1 MRSEASAARAETAA
15 PRSLL
20 DTVRAYI
27 ALSKPRIIWLLL
39 VTTVPAMVLAE
50 RGWPSTWLIVATM
63 IGGTLAAG
71 GANAINQ
78 VADRDIDEL
87 MHRTSARPL
96 PTGSLTPSRAL
107 AFGLAL
113 GAISAIWLTLTVNLL
128 AALLALAALGFYVLV
143 YSYYLKRNT
152 TQNIVLGGAA
162 GAAPPV
168 IGWAAVTG
176 EVGIEALFL
185 FLIVFYWTPPHFWA
199 LALVLSDDYE
209 RAGVP
214 MLPVVRG
221 EAETKRQIVLYT
233 LMLIGL
239 TLAFTAHRR
248 SLPDLLRD
256 RRRRRRGLPLSRH
269 PARAQRGHRGR
280 DAALPLLDRLPRAA
294 LRRGR
299 HRRAGARLVSPA
311 LGASLRRSTSS
322 THAGWCSRAHS
333 RRTRPRAMPR
343 SDSRVAGCSSAR

>member
-1 MRSEASAARAETAA
+1 
-15 PRSLL
+15 
-20 DTVRAYI
+20 
-27 ALSKPRIIWLLL
+27 
-39 VTTVPAMVLAE
+39 MVLAE

-239 TLAFTAHRR
+239 TLAFTLIGGLSLIYFATAVGGGAAFLYLAIRLAR
-248 SLPDLLRD
+248 SEGIAD
-256 RRRRRRGLPLSRH
+256 
-269 PARAQRGHRGR
+269 
-280 DAALPLLDRLPRAA
+280 
-294 LRRGR
+294 
-299 HRRAGARLVSPA
+299 
-311 LGASLRRSTSS
+311 
-322 THAGWCSRAHS
+322 
-333 RRTRPRAMPR
+333 AMPLFHY
-343 SDSRVAGCSSAR
+343 SIAYLVLLFAAVAIDELVLG

>member
-50 RGWPSTWLIVATM
+50 RGWPSTWLIVATL

-96 PTGSLTPSRAL
+96 PAGSLTPSRAL

-239 TLAFTAHRR
+239 TLAFTLIGGLSLIYFATAVGGGAAFLYLAIRLAR
-248 SLPDLLRD
+248 SEGIAD
-256 RRRRRRGLPLSRH
+256 
-269 PARAQRGHRGR
+269 
-280 DAALPLLDRLPRAA
+280 
-294 LRRGR
+294 
-299 HRRAGARLVSPA
+299 
-311 LGASLRRSTSS
+311 
-322 THAGWCSRAHS
+322 
-333 RRTRPRAMPR
+333 AMPLFHY
-343 SDSRVAGCSSAR
+343 SIVYLVLLFAAVAIDELVLG

>member
-1 MRSEASAARAETAA
+1 MRSEASAQPAEAAR
-15 PRSLL
+15 RSVRQTVR
-20 DTVRAYI
+20 DTVRAYV
-27 ALSKPRIIWLLL
+27 ALAKPRIIWLLL

-50 RGWPSTWLIVATM
+50 RGWPSTWLIVATL

-87 MHRTSARPL
+87 MRRTSARPL
-96 PTGSLTPSRAL
+96 PRGNVTPSRAL
-107 AFGLAL
+107 VFGLAL
-113 GAISAIWLTLTVNLL
+113 GAVSAIWLSLTVNLL
-128 AALLALAALGFYVLV
+128 AAGLAIGALGFYVLV
-143 YSYYLKRNT
+143 YSYYLKRST

-176 EVGIEALFL
+176 QVGIEPLFL

-199 LALVLSDDYE
+199 LALVFSDDYE

-239 TLAFTAHRR
+239 TLAFTLVGGLSLIYFLTAVGGGAAFLNLAVRLAR
-248 SLPDLLRD
+248 SDGIED
-256 RRRRRRGLPLSRH
+256 
-269 PARAQRGHRGR
+269 
-280 DAALPLLDRLPRAA
+280 
-294 LRRGR
+294 
-299 HRRAGARLVSPA
+299 
-311 LGASLRRSTSS
+311 
-322 THAGWCSRAHS
+322 
-333 RRTRPRAMPR
+333 AMPLFHY
-343 SDSRVAGCSSAR
+343 SIAYLVLLFASVAVDELVLG

>member
-1 MRSEASAARAETAA
+1 MRSEASAQPAEAAR
-15 PRSLL
+15 RSVRQTVR
-20 DTVRAYI
+20 DTVRAYV
-27 ALSKPRIIWLLL
+27 ALAKPRIIWLLL

-50 RGWPSTWLIVATM
+50 RGWPSTWLIVATL

-87 MHRTSARPL
+87 MRRTSARPL
-96 PTGSLTPSRAL
+96 PRGNVTPSRAL
-107 AFGLAL
+107 VFGLAL
-113 GAISAIWLTLTVNLL
+113 GAVSAIWLSLTVNLL
-128 AALLALAALGFYVLV
+128 AAGLAIGALGFYVLV
-143 YSYYLKRNT
+143 YSYYLKRST

-176 EVGIEALFL
+176 QVGIEPLFL

-199 LALVLSDDYE
+199 LALVFSDDYE

-239 TLAFTAHRR
+239 TLAFTLVGGLSLIYFLTAVGGGAAFLYLAVRLAR
-248 SLPDLLRD
+248 SDGIED
-256 RRRRRRGLPLSRH
+256 
-269 PARAQRGHRGR
+269 
-280 DAALPLLDRLPRAA
+280 
-294 LRRGR
+294 
-299 HRRAGARLVSPA
+299 
-311 LGASLRRSTSS
+311 
-322 THAGWCSRAHS
+322 
-333 RRTRPRAMPR
+333 AMPLFHY
-343 SDSRVAGCSSAR
+343 SIAYLVLLFASVAVDELVLG

>member
-239 TLAFTAHRR
+239 TLAFTLIGGLSLIYFATAVGGGAAFLYLAIRLAR
-248 SLPDLLRD
+248 SE
-256 RRRRRRGLPLSRH
+256 H
-269 PARAQRGHRGR
+269 R
-280 DAALPLLDRLPRAA
+280 DASRSSTTRSPICSSPRSPSTTLMLRGPPHAPRLTRS
-294 LRRGR
+294 
-299 HRRAGARLVSPA
+299 VSP
-311 LGASLRRSTSS
+311 
-322 THAGWCSRAHS
+322 
-333 RRTRPRAMPR
+333 
-343 SDSRVAGCSSAR
+343 

>member
-1 MRSEASAARAETAA
+1 MRSEASAQPAEAAR
-15 PRSLL
+15 RSVRQ
-20 DTVRAYI
+20 TVRAYV
-27 ALSKPRIIWLLL
+27 ALAKPRIIWLLL

-50 RGWPSTWLIVATM
+50 RGWPSTWLILATL

-87 MHRTSARPL
+87 MRRTSARPL
-96 PTGSLTPSRAL
+96 PRGNVTPSRAL
-107 AFGLAL
+107 VFGLAL
-113 GAISAIWLTLTVNLL
+113 GAVSAIWLSLTVNLL
-128 AALLALAALGFYVLV
+128 AAGLAIGALGFYVLV
-143 YSYYLKRNT
+143 YSYYLKRST

-176 EVGIEALFL
+176 QVGIEPLFL

-199 LALVLSDDYE
+199 LALVFSDDYE

-239 TLAFTAHRR
+239 TLAFTLVGGLSLIYFLTAVGGGAAFLYLAVRLAR
-248 SLPDLLRD
+248 SDGIED
-256 RRRRRRGLPLSRH
+256 
-269 PARAQRGHRGR
+269 
-280 DAALPLLDRLPRAA
+280 
-294 LRRGR
+294 
-299 HRRAGARLVSPA
+299 
-311 LGASLRRSTSS
+311 
-322 THAGWCSRAHS
+322 
-333 RRTRPRAMPR
+333 AMPLFHY
-343 SDSRVAGCSSAR
+343 SIAYLVLLFASVAVDELVLG

>member
-1 MRSEASAARAETAA
+1 MRSEASAQPAEAA
-15 PRSLL
+15 GSRSLRQAVR
-20 DTVRAYI
+20 DTVRAYV
-27 ALSKPRIIWLLL
+27 ALAKPRIIWLLL
-39 VTTVPAMVLAE
+39 VTTVPAMVLAAG
-50 RGWPSTWLIVATM
+50 GWPSTWLIVATL

-87 MHRTSARPL
+87 MRRTSARPL
-96 PTGSLTPSRAL
+96 PRGNVTPSRAL
-107 AFGLAL
+107 VFGLSL
-113 GAISAIWLTLTVNLL
+113 GAVSAIWLSLTVNLL
-128 AALLALAALGFYVLV
+128 AAALAIAALGFYVLV
-143 YSYYLKRNT
+143 YSYYLKRST

-176 EVGIEALFL
+176 EVGLEALFL

-199 LALVLSDDYE
+199 LALVFSDDYE

-239 TLAFTAHRR
+239 TLAFTLVGGLSLIYFLTAVGGGAAFLYLAVRLAR
-248 SLPDLLRD
+248 SEGIAD
-256 RRRRRRGLPLSRH
+256 
-269 PARAQRGHRGR
+269 
-280 DAALPLLDRLPRAA
+280 
-294 LRRGR
+294 
-299 HRRAGARLVSPA
+299 
-311 LGASLRRSTSS
+311 
-322 THAGWCSRAHS
+322 
-333 RRTRPRAMPR
+333 AMPLFHY
-343 SDSRVAGCSSAR
+343 SIAYLVLLFAAVAVDELVLG

>member
-1 MRSEASAARAETAA
+1 MRSEASAQPAEAAR
-15 PRSLL
+15 RSLRQTVR
-20 DTVRAYI
+20 DTVRAYV
-27 ALSKPRIIWLLL
+27 ALAKPRIIWLLL

-50 RGWPSTWLIVATM
+50 RGWPSTWLIVATL

-87 MHRTSARPL
+87 MRRTSARPL
-96 PTGSLTPSRAL
+96 PRGNVTPSRAL

-113 GAISAIWLTLTVNLL
+113 GAVSAIWLSLTVNLL
-128 AALLALAALGFYVLV
+128 AAGLAVGALGFYVLV
-143 YSYYLKRNT
+143 YSYYLKRST

-176 EVGIEALFL
+176 QVGIEPLFL

-199 LALVLSDDYE
+199 LALVFSDDYE

-233 LMLIGL
+233 LMLVGL
-239 TLAFTAHRR
+239 TLAFTLVGGLSLIYFLTAVGGGAAFLYLAIRLAR
-248 SLPDLLRD
+248 SEGIAD
-256 RRRRRRGLPLSRH
+256 
-269 PARAQRGHRGR
+269 
-280 DAALPLLDRLPRAA
+280 
-294 LRRGR
+294 
-299 HRRAGARLVSPA
+299 
-311 LGASLRRSTSS
+311 
-322 THAGWCSRAHS
+322 
-333 RRTRPRAMPR
+333 AMPLFHY
-343 SDSRVAGCSSAR
+343 SIAYLVLLFASVAVDELVLG

>member
-1 MRSEASAARAETAA
+1 MRSEASVPGAEAAES
-15 PRSLL
+15 RSLRQTVRQ
-20 DTVRAYI
+20 TVRAYV
-27 ALSKPRIIWLLL
+27 ALAKPRIIWLLL

-50 RGWPSTWLIVATM
+50 RGWPSTWLIIATL

-96 PTGSLTPSRAL
+96 PRGNVTPSRAL
-107 AFGLAL
+107 LFGLAL
-113 GAISAIWLTLTVNLL
+113 GAISAIWLSLAVNLL
-128 AALLALAALGFYVLV
+128 AAALAIAALGFYVLV
-143 YSYYLKRNT
+143 YSYYLKRST

-239 TLAFTAHRR
+239 TLAFTLVGGLSLIYFLTAVGGGAAFLYLAIRLAR
-248 SLPDLLRD
+248 SEGIAD
-256 RRRRRRGLPLSRH
+256 
-269 PARAQRGHRGR
+269 
-280 DAALPLLDRLPRAA
+280 
-294 LRRGR
+294 
-299 HRRAGARLVSPA
+299 
-311 LGASLRRSTSS
+311 
-322 THAGWCSRAHS
+322 
-333 RRTRPRAMPR
+333 AMPLFHY
-343 SDSRVAGCSSAR
+343 SILYLVLLFGSVAVDELVLG

>member
-1 MRSEASAARAETAA
+1 MRSEASAQPAEAAR
-15 PRSLL
+15 RSVRQ
-20 DTVRAYI
+20 TVRAYV
-27 ALSKPRIIWLLL
+27 ALAKPRIIWLLL

-50 RGWPSTWLIVATM
+50 RGWPSTWLIVATL

-87 MHRTSARPL
+87 MRRTSARPL
-96 PTGSLTPSRAL
+96 PRGNVTPSRAL
-107 AFGLAL
+107 VFGLAL
-113 GAISAIWLTLTVNLL
+113 GAVSAIWLSLTVNLL
-128 AALLALAALGFYVLV
+128 AAGLAIGALGFYVLV
-143 YSYYLKRNT
+143 YSYYLKRST

-176 EVGIEALFL
+176 QVGIEPLFL

-199 LALVLSDDYE
+199 LALVFSDDYE

-239 TLAFTAHRR
+239 TLAFTLVGGLSLIYYLTAVGGGAAFLYLAVRLAR
-248 SLPDLLRD
+248 SDGIED
-256 RRRRRRGLPLSRH
+256 
-269 PARAQRGHRGR
+269 
-280 DAALPLLDRLPRAA
+280 
-294 LRRGR
+294 
-299 HRRAGARLVSPA
+299 
-311 LGASLRRSTSS
+311 
-322 THAGWCSRAHS
+322 
-333 RRTRPRAMPR
+333 AMPLFHY
-343 SDSRVAGCSSAR
+343 SIAYLVLLFASVAVDELVLG

>member
-1 MRSEASAARAETAA
+1 MRQTVR
-15 PRSLL
+15 
-20 DTVRAYI
+20 DTVRAYV
-27 ALSKPRIIWLLL
+27 ALAKPRIIWLLL

-50 RGWPSTWLIVATM
+50 RGWPSTWLIVATL

-87 MHRTSARPL
+87 MRRTSARPL
-96 PTGSLTPSRAL
+96 PRGNVTPSRAL

-113 GAISAIWLTLTVNLL
+113 GAVSAIWLSLTVNLL
-128 AALLALAALGFYVLV
+128 AAGLAIGALGFYVLV
-143 YSYYLKRNT
+143 YSYYLKRST

-176 EVGIEALFL
+176 QVGIEPLFL

-199 LALVLSDDYE
+199 LALVFSDDYE

-233 LMLIGL
+233 LMLVGL
-239 TLAFTAHRR
+239 TLAFTLVGGLSLIYFLTAVGGGAAFLYLAVRLAR
-248 SLPDLLRD
+248 SEGIAD
-256 RRRRRRGLPLSRH
+256 
-269 PARAQRGHRGR
+269 
-280 DAALPLLDRLPRAA
+280 
-294 LRRGR
+294 
-299 HRRAGARLVSPA
+299 
-311 LGASLRRSTSS
+311 
-322 THAGWCSRAHS
+322 
-333 RRTRPRAMPR
+333 AMPLFHY
-343 SDSRVAGCSSAR
+343 SIAYLVLLFASVAVDELVLG

>member
-1 MRSEASAARAETAA
+1 MRSEASAQPAEAAR
-15 PRSLL
+15 RSLRQTVRQ
-20 DTVRAYI
+20 TVRAYV
-27 ALSKPRIIWLLL
+27 ALAKPRIIWLLL

-50 RGWPSTWLIVATM
+50 RGWPSTWLIIATL

-96 PTGSLTPSRAL
+96 PRGNVTPSRAL
-107 AFGLAL
+107 LFGLAL
-113 GAISAIWLTLTVNLL
+113 GAIAAIWLSLTVNLL
-128 AALLALAALGFYVLV
+128 AAALAIAALGFYVLV
-143 YSYYLKRNT
+143 YSYYLKRST

-176 EVGIEALFL
+176 QVGIEPLFL

-199 LALVLSDDYE
+199 LALVFSDDYE

-221 EAETKRQIVLYT
+221 VAETKRQIVLYT

-239 TLAFTAHRR
+239 TLAFTLVGSLSLIYFLTAVGGGAAFLYLAIRLAR
-248 SLPDLLRD
+248 SEGIAD
-256 RRRRRRGLPLSRH
+256 
-269 PARAQRGHRGR
+269 
-280 DAALPLLDRLPRAA
+280 
-294 LRRGR
+294 
-299 HRRAGARLVSPA
+299 
-311 LGASLRRSTSS
+311 
-322 THAGWCSRAHS
+322 
-333 RRTRPRAMPR
+333 AMPLFHY
-343 SDSRVAGCSSAR
+343 SIAYLVLLFAAVAVDELVLG

>member
-1 MRSEASAARAETAA
+1 MRQ
-15 PRSLL
+15 
-20 DTVRAYI
+20 TVRAYV
-27 ALSKPRIIWLLL
+27 ALAKPRIIWLLL

-50 RGWPSTWLIVATM
+50 RGWPSTWLILATL

-87 MHRTSARPL
+87 MRRTSARPL
-96 PTGSLTPSRAL
+96 PRGNVTPSRAL
-107 AFGLAL
+107 VFGLAL
-113 GAISAIWLTLTVNLL
+113 GAVSAIWLSLTVNLL
-128 AALLALAALGFYVLV
+128 AAGLAIGALGFYVLV
-143 YSYYLKRNT
+143 YSYYLKRST

-176 EVGIEALFL
+176 QVGIEPLFL

-199 LALVLSDDYE
+199 LALVFSDDYE

-239 TLAFTAHRR
+239 TLAFTLVGGLSLIYFLTAVGGGAAFLYLAVRLAR
-248 SLPDLLRD
+248 SDGIED
-256 RRRRRRGLPLSRH
+256 
-269 PARAQRGHRGR
+269 
-280 DAALPLLDRLPRAA
+280 
-294 LRRGR
+294 
-299 HRRAGARLVSPA
+299 
-311 LGASLRRSTSS
+311 
-322 THAGWCSRAHS
+322 
-333 RRTRPRAMPR
+333 AMPLFHY
-343 SDSRVAGCSSAR
+343 SIAYLVLLFASVAVDELVLG

>member
-15 PRSLL
+15 PRSLRQ
-20 DTVRAYI
+20 TVRAYV
-27 ALSKPRIIWLLL
+27 ALAKPRIIWLLL

-50 RGWPSTWLIVATM
+50 RGWPSTWLIVATL

-96 PTGSLTPSRAL
+96 PAGSLTPSRAL

-113 GAISAIWLTLTVNLL
+113 GAIAAVWLTLTVNLL
-128 AALLALAALGFYVLV
+128 AAVLALCALGFYVLV

-239 TLAFTAHRR
+239 TLAFTLIGGLSLIYFLTAVGGGAAFLYLAIRLAR
-248 SLPDLLRD
+248 SEGIAD
-256 RRRRRRGLPLSRH
+256 
-269 PARAQRGHRGR
+269 
-280 DAALPLLDRLPRAA
+280 
-294 LRRGR
+294 
-299 HRRAGARLVSPA
+299 
-311 LGASLRRSTSS
+311 
-322 THAGWCSRAHS
+322 
-333 RRTRPRAMPR
+333 AMPLFHY
-343 SDSRVAGCSSAR
+343 SIAYLVLLFAAVAADELLLG